1 MVGSNPN
8 LETWI
13 ERTSP
18 FERVWSVIQPVS
30 EPRSANW
37 VASEAAVA
45 DETARTHLDQ
55 LVEVGVLVADTD
67 TDPKTYAPDPIYQ
80 RFQTI
85 RELLAEH
92 DRDGLEQL
100 KANLQGQIAT
110 WQADYEAESPAAL
123 RERATAEANPE
134 KMTSLRRTAADWDLA
149 EYRLKVIGQVLR
161 NYDTYRSAAPS

>member
-1 MVGSNPN
+1 MVGSNSS

-13 ERTSP
+13 EHTSP

-92 DRDGLEQL
+92 DRDDLEQL
-100 KANLQGQIAT
+100 KANLRGQIAT

-123 RERATAEANPE
+123 RERAADADPE
-134 KMTSLRRTAADWDLA
+134 KTTSIRRTAADWDLA